1 MGFLLQGWL
10 PASLSNARHLQKML
24 DLLHI
29 DIQGI
34 EQVSMHNSVGHLSEL
49 KKNVC
54 GGWKV
59 SKRTQPTVT
68 KFNFFYF
75 LLKSFKQ
82 IERQQDINSENQHS
96 VEKYSFGTYHN
107 KIRPNLQITLAPL
120 PP

>member
-34 EQVSMHNSVGHLSEL
+34 EQVSMHISVGHLSEL

-68 KFNFFYF
+68 KFNFFIFYWRV
-75 LLKSFKQ
+75 LSRLSDSRILILKT
-82 IERQQDINSENQHS
+82 N
-96 VEKYSFGTYHN
+96 T
-107 KIRPNLQITLAPL
+107 P
-120 PP
+120 

>member
-68 KFNFFYF
+68 KFNFFIFYWRV
-75 LLKSFKQ
+75 LSRLSDSRILILKT
-82 IERQQDINSENQHS
+82 N
-96 VEKYSFGTYHN
+96 T
-107 KIRPNLQITLAPL
+107 P
-120 PP
+120 

>member
-34 EQVSMHNSVGHLSEL
+34 EQVSMHISVGHLSEL

-68 KFNFFYF
+68 KFKFFIFYWRV
-75 LLKSFKQ
+75 LSRLSDSRILILKT
-82 IERQQDINSENQHS
+82 N
-96 VEKYSFGTYHN
+96 T
-107 KIRPNLQITLAPL
+107 P
-120 PP
+120 